1 MKVSFVSSQAIS
13 QAMRYQMLRVQSELV
28 SANKEVVTGR
38 AADIGLLLGAR
49 TGLSVSFHREVDRLK
64 GLIDSN
70 QLAAAR
76 LESTQLGLRELS
88 SASEM
93 LLSTL
98 TTALAAPSS
107 QAIAKHDAEATLSS
121 VIGTLNGSLNGEFLF
136 AGINTDVKPLADFLD
151 PASPSRQAFDA
162 AFQTHFGFAP
172 DDAAAASITTA
183 QMEAFL
189 DLVEPQFLGADW
201 NALWSTATDQQ
212 ITSRITLSETAQTS
226 VSANITG
233 VRKLAMAAAIVA
245 VTFAGPISDDGRS
258 AVLNRSMG
266 LLDGAIN
273 EFANQQGQVGI
284 TEQRIHNA
292 NERMSMQ
299 ADLFAKSLGEMEG
312 VDPYEAA
319 TRVSGLTAQIELSYS
334 LTARMQQLSLLRFL
348 S

>member
-13 QAMRYQMLRVQSELV
+13 QAMRYQMLRVQGELV

-38 AADIGLLLGAR
+38 TADVGLLLGAR
-49 TGLSVSFHREVDRLK
+49 TGLSVSFHREIDRLE

-76 LESTQLGLRELS
+76 LDATQLGLRELS
-88 SASEM
+88 SVGET
-93 LLSTL
+93 LLSSL
-98 TTALAAPSS
+98 TTASVAPSS
-107 QAIAKHDAEATLSS
+107 QSIARQDAEAAVSAL
-121 VIGTLNGSLNGEFLF
+121 IGTLNGSLNGEFLF

-162 AFQTHFGFAP
+162 AYQTHFGFTP
-172 DDAAAASITTA
+172 DAAGAASITTA
-183 QMEAFL
+183 EMEAFL

-201 NALWSTATDQQ
+201 NTLWSTATDQQ
-212 ITSRITLSETAQTS
+212 ITSRITLAETAQTS
-226 VSANITG
+226 VSANISG

-245 VTFAGPISDDGRS
+245 VTFEGPISDEARN
-258 AVLNRSMG
+258 AVLSRSMG
-266 LLDGAIN
+266 LLDGAI
-273 EFANQQGQVGI
+273 EELASQQGQVGI
-284 TEQRIHNA
+284 TEKRIKSA

-299 ADLFAKSLGEMEG
+299 SDLFTKSLGEMEG

>member
-13 QAMRYQMLRVQSELV
+13 QAMRYQMLRVQGELV

-38 AADIGLLLGAR
+38 AADVGLLLGAR
-49 TGLSVSFHREVDRLK
+49 TGLSVSFHREIDRLN

-76 LESTQLGLRELS
+76 LDATQLGLRELS
-88 SASEM
+88 STSEM

-98 TTALAAPSS
+98 TTVWAAPSS
-107 QAIAKHDAEATLSS
+107 QSIARQDAEAALSS
-121 VIGTLNGSLNGEFLF
+121 LIGTLNGSLNGEFLF
-136 AGINTDVKPLADFLD
+136 AGINTDVKPIDDFLD
-151 PASPSRQAFDA
+151 PASVSRDAFDTT
-162 AFQTHFGFAP
+162 FQAHFGFAP
-172 DDAAAASITTA
+172 NAAGAASITTA
-183 QMEAFL
+183 QMDAFL
-189 DLVEPQFLGADW
+189 DLIEPQFLGGDW
-201 NALWSTATDQQ
+201 NTLWSTATDQQ
-212 ITSRITLSETAQTS
+212 ITSRITLSETAETS
-226 VSANITG
+226 VSANISG
-233 VRKLAMAAAIVA
+233 VRKLAMAAAVVA
-245 VTFAGPISDDGRS
+245 VTFEGPISDEGRN
-258 AVLNRSMG
+258 AVLSRAMG

-273 EFANQQGQVGI
+273 ELASQQGQVGI
-284 TEQRIHNA
+284 TEKRITNA

-299 ADLFAKSLGEMEG
+299 ADLFTKNVSEMEG